1 MCAARCAYCTSIFI
15 LNAPHGFIKLIRAK
29 RQSACAYDANA
40 CVSAQLS
47 STNRLANTG
56 RMHPTTAN
64 RLILW
69 LMNWQRTNWR
79 TQHFNALYVW
89 QCKWETHTRTPLS
102 ANPCIASASHYSV
115 FVVIHQVD
123 LQFTGS
129 ERCSTTRRS
138 VWCLLS
144 RTAQAVLHAR
154 TSSAQ
159 PVECWNGANTRPCTF
174 KPHPLLQCLR
184 SSICEIGF
192 SV

>member
-1 MCAARCAYCTSIFI
+1 MCAYVRIFI

-89 QCKWETHTRTPLS
+89 QCKWETHAHKHSFPPISVHCIGIPLQRIRCHSSGRFAIHRLGALLDDTAFGLMPAVTDRPSGFARTHFL
-102 ANPCIASASHYSV
+102 
-115 FVVIHQVD
+115 
-123 LQFTGS
+123 
-129 ERCSTTRRS
+129 STTGRVLKRRKH
-138 VWCLLS
+138 
-144 RTAQAVLHAR
+144 TAMH
-154 TSSAQ
+154 
-159 PVECWNGANTRPCTF
+159 
-174 KPHPLLQCLR
+174 
-184 SSICEIGF
+184 I
-192 SV
+192 